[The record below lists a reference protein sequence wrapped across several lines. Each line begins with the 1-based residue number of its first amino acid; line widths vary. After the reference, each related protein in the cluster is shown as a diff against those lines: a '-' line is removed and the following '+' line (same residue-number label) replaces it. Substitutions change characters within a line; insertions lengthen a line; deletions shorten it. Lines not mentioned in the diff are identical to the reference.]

1 MTVITTVLLLLHP
14 FNGLFSRTTW
24 LSRYQKGKTSLD
36 LNEAFDPDR
45 WPHQHLI
52 TLIFKGQ
59 MLFLTPNQQCQRLKA
74 HYITEIKKKDIFD
87 CHLSITNQISSYLS
101 KLGSS
106 QEYTS
111 LITTMFSYDLA
122 FISYSFYRCALCNKY
137 TVFSTLGLGSVMAQ
151 WYHGLLVSL
160 YCLQCFD
167 AVGWAAGRA
176 SGL

>member
-14 FNGLFSRTTW
+14 FNGLFSRTTL

-52 TLIFKGQ
+52 TQ
-59 MLFLTPNQQCQRLKA
+59 FLQARCSSWRPTNSVKDSKHTTLQKL
-74 HYITEIKKKDIFD
+74 KKDILD

-122 FISYSFYRCALCNKY
+122 FTSYSFHRCALCNKY
-137 TVFSTLGLGSVMAQ
+137 TLFSTLGLGSVMAQ

-160 YCLQCFD
+160 
-167 AVGWAAGRA
+167 
-176 SGL
+176 